1 MVNSKALSAVE
12 DLEEET
18 PKKRVFIFKQKRNFL
33 LGTLL
38 SPAQK
43 KMYKLLASDMTKEDI
58 LNRLIIAEST
68 FKTHCNKIFQK
79 TGLKNRKMLQ
89 EYEYNRKL
97 DKFEKNR
104 AAA

>member
-1 MVNSKALSAVE
+1 MLNTKALSAVK

-18 PKKRVFIFKQKRNFL
+18 PRKRVFIFKQKRNFL

-38 SPAQK
+38 KPKEKQ
-43 KMYKLLASDMTKEDI
+43 MYKLLATNMTKEDI
-58 LNRLIIAEST
+58 LDRLIIAEST
-68 FKTHCNKIFQK
+68 YKTHCNRIFQK

-97 DKFEKNR
+97 DKLERKR